1 MRTAP
6 SSRRKNALK
15 STSDCKELLHC
26 SPLVSASIGLAKDQ
40 TFQIWHSLCWQCG
53 GSLGA
58 GNSLTTNHFKMAFTM
73 KTVAP
78 STRLLSPRPLS
89 IRARTSRATFGRSRL
104 VIEAKTVWQLEAG
117 GANKNK
123 ETVTLNDE
131 INQEKSFVS
140 VGDKAH
146 SDAERVRAAWCILG
160 QSMEHQQIKH
170 FRIMRYQ

>member
-1 MRTAP
+1 
-6 SSRRKNALK
+6 
-15 STSDCKELLHC
+15 
-26 SPLVSASIGLAKDQ
+26 
-40 TFQIWHSLCWQCG
+40 
-53 GSLGA
+53 
-58 GNSLTTNHFKMAFTM
+58 M

-89 IRARTSRATFGRSRL
+89 IRARTSRATFGRTRL

-140 VGDKAH
+140 VGDKAN

-160 QSMEHQQIKH
+160 QRRKHQQIDH
-170 FRIMRYQ
+170 LAIMHVE

>member
-1 MRTAP
+1 MVLRCLQALGSQRSEFP
-6 SSRRKNALK
+6 NLALIVLAVRRKPRCRQLSHHK
-15 STSDCKELLHC
+15 
-26 SPLVSASIGLAKDQ
+26 
-40 TFQIWHSLCWQCG
+40 
-53 GSLGA
+53 
-58 GNSLTTNHFKMAFTM
+58 HFKMAFTM

-78 STRLLSPRPLS
+78 STKLLSPRPLS
-89 IRARTSRATFGRSRL
+89 IRARTSRATYGRSRL

-146 SDAERVRAAWCILG
+146 SDAERVRAAGCILG
-160 QSMEHQQIKH
+160 QRMKHQQSEQ
-170 FRIMRYQ
+170 FSIMHLGYF

>member
-1 MRTAP
+1 MQRSPPETANICLIVNHGVCCLGD
-6 SSRRKNALK
+6 RKALG
-15 STSDCKELLHC
+15 SQ
-26 SPLVSASIGLAKDQ
+26 KDQ
-40 TFQIWHSLCWQCG
+40 SFQIWHSLCWQCG

-58 GNSLTTNHFKMAFTM
+58 GNSLTTEHFKMAFTM
-73 KTVAP
+73 KTIAP
-78 STRLLSPRPLS
+78 STKLLSPRPLS

-160 QSMEHQQIKH
+160 QRMKHQQSKH
-170 FRIMRYQ
+170 LCIMHLGYF

>member
-1 MRTAP
+1 
-6 SSRRKNALK
+6 
-15 STSDCKELLHC
+15 
-26 SPLVSASIGLAKDQ
+26 
-40 TFQIWHSLCWQCG
+40 
-53 GSLGA
+53 
-58 GNSLTTNHFKMAFTM
+58 M

-78 STRLLSPRPLS
+78 STKLLSPRPLS

-104 VIEAKTVWQLEAG
+104 VIEAKTIWQLEAG

-146 SDAERVRAAWCILG
+146 SDAERVLAGDEGIYLKFVAKGDSAPTDSPGELYVTDAGSEVEVKVDGKPLQKNQEFKLG
-160 QSMEHQQIKH
+160 VGMTISYGGSEYKVLRNAEAHA
-170 FRIMRYQ
+170 

>member
-1 MRTAP
+1 MSSSEFGGCFCRIP
-6 SSRRKNALK
+6 S
-15 STSDCKELLHC
+15 
-26 SPLVSASIGLAKDQ
+26 VSANDELAKDQ
-40 TFQIWHSLCWQCG
+40 RSQIWHSLCWQRG

-58 GNSLTTNHFKMAFTM
+58 GNPLTTRHFKMAFSM

-131 INQEKSFVS
+131 INQEKSLVS
-140 VGDKAH
+140 VGDKAN

-160 QSMEHQQIKH
+160 QRRKHQQIDQLA
-170 FRIMRYQ
+170 IMQFKYF